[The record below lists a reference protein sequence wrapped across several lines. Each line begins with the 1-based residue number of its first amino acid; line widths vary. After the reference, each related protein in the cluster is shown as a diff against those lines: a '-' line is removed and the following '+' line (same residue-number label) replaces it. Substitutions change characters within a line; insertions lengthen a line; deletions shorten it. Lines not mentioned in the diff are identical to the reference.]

1 MLVSGRVKDCFLR
14 NRLTEKIICWVVCQ
28 LEICLMEEIP
38 NNRLRCIK
46 PCKYVIFINIY
57 HINWWSQDF
66 LEPSTV
72 VWVFTSAKQFG
83 RFSMS
88 TGATDFWS
96 INSFTSNIWWLYL
109 LATRWTNF
117 RGSSFTLIAENLPF
131 AKWIY
136 DLWRLPWKEIHSHV
150 TIEVQVT
157 NPGQTKPMAQEVYFC
172 KDNTWVSQYNGAT
185 LISWFSCG
193 PLRKRVE
200 CIISKGWLSDTCWEP
215 HAQSN
220 RTRNAWCPPKDSRLT
235 PKNDVQMTKNKGVFK
250 RGVLGSTYT
259 SRQHL

>member
-1 MLVSGRVKDCFLR
+1 
-14 NRLTEKIICWVVCQ
+14 
-28 LEICLMEEIP
+28 MEEIP
-38 NNRLRCIK
+38 NNRLGCIK
-46 PCKYVIFINIY
+46 PCKKCNIY
-57 HINWWSQDF
+57 HINWWSPDF

-136 DLWRLPWKEIHSHV
+136 DLWLPLEGNSFPCDHRGCCPRWKFTTQIELHKAMLRTERRWAKESRERNSERRV
-150 TIEVQVT
+150 TKT
-157 NPGQTKPMAQEVYFC
+157 
-172 KDNTWVSQYNGAT
+172 
-185 LISWFSCG
+185 
-193 PLRKRVE
+193 VE
-200 CIISKGWLSDTCWEP
+200 
-215 HAQSN
+215 
-220 RTRNAWCPPKDSRLT
+220 TRP
-235 PKNDVQMTKNKGVFK
+235 
-250 RGVLGSTYT
+250 
-259 SRQHL
+259 